1 MKFSKANPKQ
11 VNKEMLPQ
19 VINRIF
25 SICKTD
31 KNFPLR
37 EQIGNIDTQIHSVK
51 EKIKKQNDLFKQ
63 SRQLTYSLNER
74 LTMLEQR
81 NADLKERLI
90 ESLGSEL

>member
-1 MKFSKANPKQ
+1 MKFSKVNPKQ
-11 VNKEMLPQ
+11 ANKEMLPQ

-37 EQIGNIDTQIHSVK
+37 EEMGSLDSKIAILK
-51 EKIKKQNDLFKQ
+51 EKIRRQNDLFKQ
-63 SRQLTYSLNER
+63 SQQLTYDLNER
-74 LTMLEQR
+74 LNILEDR
-81 NADLKERLI
+81 NANLKERLI

>member
-1 MKFSKANPKQ
+1 MKFSKVNRKQ

-37 EQIGNIDTQIHSVK
+37 EQMGGIDRQILIFK
-51 EKIKKQNDLFKQ
+51 EKIRRQNTLFKQ
-63 SRQLTYSLNER
+63 SQKLTYNLNER
-74 LTMLEQR
+74 MNILEDR
-81 NADLKERLI
+81 NANLKERLI

>member
-1 MKFSKANPKQ
+1 MKFSKVNQKQ
-11 VNKEMLPQ
+11 VSKEMLPR

-37 EQIGNIDTQIHSVK
+37 DQIGRVDVQIEAVK
-51 EKIKKQNDLFKQ
+51 QKIRKQNDLFKQ
-63 SRQLTYSLNER
+63 SKQLTHNLNER
-74 LTMLEQR
+74 LNMLEQR

>member
-1 MKFSKANPKQ
+1 MKFLKGSHKQ

-25 SICKTD
+25 SVCKTD

-37 EQIGNIDTQIHSVK
+37 EQIGYIDKEILTLK
-51 EKIKKQNDLFKQ
+51 EKIIKQNLLFKQ
-63 SRQLTYSLNER
+63 SKKLTHNLHER
-74 LTMLEQR
+74 LNILEDR
-81 NADLKERLI
+81 NGNLKETLI